1 MTNLLI
7 FGIGI
12 TEIILIVLI
21 IILLFSALIVLIIV
35 LIIGATK
42 IPALMRGSGQSVK
55 SFRDGMEGKEDTTD
69 KKETSKEDK

>member
-7 FGIGI
+7 FGIGT

-21 IILLFSALIVLIIV
+21 IVLLF
-35 LIIGATK
+35 GATK
-42 IPALMRGSGQSVK
+42 IPALMRGIGQGVK

-69 KKETSKEDK
+69 KKEKSKEDK

>member
-7 FGIGI
+7 FGIGT

-21 IILLFSALIVLIIV
+21 IVLLF
-35 LIIGATK
+35 GATK
-42 IPALMRGSGQSVK
+42 IPALMRGIGQGVK

>member
-7 FGIGI
+7 FGIGT

-21 IILLFSALIVLIIV
+21 IVLLF
-35 LIIGATK
+35 GATK
-42 IPALMRGSGQSVK
+42 IPALMRGIGQGVK

-69 KKETSKEDK
+69 KKESSKEDK

>member
-7 FGIGI
+7 FGIGT

-21 IILLFSALIVLIIV
+21 IVLLF
-35 LIIGATK
+35 GATK
-42 IPALMRGSGQSVK
+42 IPALMRGIGQGVK

-69 KKETSKEDK
+69 KKERSKEDK

>member
-7 FGIGI
+7 FGIGT

-21 IILLFSALIVLIIV
+21 IVLLF
-35 LIIGATK
+35 GATK
-42 IPALMRGSGQSVK
+42 IPALMRGIGQGVK

-69 KKETSKEDK
+69 KK

>member
-7 FGIGI
+7 FGIGT

-21 IILLFSALIVLIIV
+21 IVLLF
-35 LIIGATK
+35 GATK
-42 IPALMRGSGQSVK
+42 IPALMRGIGQGVK
-55 SFRDGMEGKEDTTD
+55 SCRDGMEGKEDTTD

>member
-7 FGIGI
+7 FGIGT
-12 TEIILIVLI
+12 TEVI
-21 IILLFSALIVLIIV
+21 LIVLIIV
-35 LIIGATK
+35 LLFGATK
-42 IPALMRGSGQSVK
+42 IPALMRGIGQGVK

>member
-7 FGIGI
+7 FGIGT

-21 IILLFSALIVLIIV
+21 IVLLF
-35 LIIGATK
+35 GATK
-42 IPALMRGSGQSVK
+42 IPALMRGIGQGVK

-69 KKETSKEDK
+69 KKEDSKEDK